1 MSVTFQIEAL
11 NAAEYEAL
19 ESEGSPSVNFSNYN
33 AYRLFSDM
41 GLLSAFD
48 GEGCYMV
55 DPEEIFEGFCRLNS
69 LTGSDM
75 FRYRDLLRVA
85 DAARKLGRRVMGV

>member
-11 NAAEYEAL
+11 NTAEYEAL
-19 ESEGSPSVNFSNYN
+19 KSEGAPSVNFSNYN

-48 GEGCYMV
+48 GGGCYMV
-55 DPEEIFEGFCRLNS
+55 DPEEIFEGFGRLKS

-75 FRYRDLLRVA
+75 LRYGDLLRVA